1 MIRVMIVDDHAMLR
15 QGLIT
20 MLAVNDDFEMVGEA
34 SDGEMAVMMYEHNN
48 PDVVLMDVLMPRMD
62 GVTATQKIRANHPD
76 AKILMLTSFVE
87 DDKIKNALNAGA
99 IGYLLKD
106 VSADDL
112 AKAVRAAAKGK
123 RSLAPEAADAL
134 LRILNPTP
142 KMGHDLTE
150 REREVLSYMSEGL
163 NNAEIAAKLFLGV
176 STVKFHVSSILSKL
190 GVTNRV
196 EAVAL
201 ALNNNL
207 IETKT

>member
-15 QGLIT
+15 QGLST
-20 MLAVNDDFEMVGEA
+20 MLAVNEDFELVGEA
-34 SDGEMAVMMYEHNN
+34 NDGEMAVMMYEHHQ
-48 PDVVLMDVLMPRMD
+48 PDVVLMDVIMPRMD
-62 GVTATQKIRANHPD
+62 GVVATQKIRANHPD
-76 AKILMLTSFVE
+76 AKILILTSFAE
-87 DDKIKNALNAGA
+87 DEKIKGALNAGA

-134 LRILNPTP
+134 LRILNPAP
-142 KMGHDLTE
+142 KMGHDLTD
-150 REREVLSYMSEGL
+150 REREVLGYMSEGL
-163 NNAEIAAKLFLGV
+163 NNTEIAAKLFLGV

-201 ALNNNL
+201 ALNHNL
-207 IETKT
+207 IEPKS